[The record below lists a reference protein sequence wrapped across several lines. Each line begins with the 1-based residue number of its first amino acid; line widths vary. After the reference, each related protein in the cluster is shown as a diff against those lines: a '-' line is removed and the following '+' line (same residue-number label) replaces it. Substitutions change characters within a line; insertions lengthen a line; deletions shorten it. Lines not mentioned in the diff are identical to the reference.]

1 MLLSGS
7 VQFDHVLFG
16 TPTAAPIVAITPAT
30 GSTSPY
36 GYSPAEIRSA
46 YGVNSI
52 QLGSVV
58 GTGSGQTI
66 AIVDAYDDPAL
77 VSSTASNFLASD
89 LHEFDLEFGLA
100 DPFSFRKLDQYG
112 GTDYPGTDPAGPGN
126 SWAVEESLDV
136 EWAHVIAPG
145 ANIVLVEANSS
156 STDDLA
162 CAIATAAHLPGVS
175 VVSMSFG
182 CPESSTELQQDAL
195 YTTPAGHAGVTYV
208 ASAGDSGAPGGYPAF
223 SPNVVAVGGTIL
235 SAPGGVYGSET
246 AWSLSDG
253 WGTGGG
259 QSSYEPEPSYQTG
272 VQQSGWREM
281 PDVAFD
287 AATAVPVYDSYDFG
301 QSTPWEGVGGTSL
314 SAPCW
319 AGLIAT
325 ADQLRA
331 TQGLASLDGPTQTLP
346 ALYGLPAADFHD
358 ITSGN
363 NGYPAGPGY
372 DMCTG
377 LGTPV
382 ASSLVPALAA
392 WSASTELVT
401 ATSSNNQPYYGQSV
415 TFTASVLAPPGTGT
429 PTGTVTFRD
438 GSLIL
443 GTAPLGSNEQA
454 SFSTS
459 ALTTGV
465 HTITDWFGGDSQLP
479 ANATL
484 VTETVSPDSTTT
496 VVEASASTLRFGQSV
511 TLTATVTAA
520 PSSLGTPTG
529 TVTFMVGT
537 TVLGTAP
544 LSGGVAQC
552 VTQALPAGMDAVTAV
567 YSGGVNFSGSTSA
580 LVGPASII
588 STVAGNGSSVW
599 GDSGDGGP
607 ATAARLW
614 DPSSVAVD
622 AAGDIFIAESI
633 SNRIREV
640 NHATGLITTIAGNGT
655 CGYSGDGGPATSAEL
670 GYPIEIISDAAGDIF
685 FSDWDYDVVREINH
699 ATGII
704 TTVAGNGTWGY
715 SGDGGPAI
723 DAELYLPG
731 QVAVDA
737 AGDVFIPDYYN
748 SRVREVNHATGVIT
762 TVAGNGGFGFGGDGG
777 PATAAE
783 LDAPEALGFDA
794 AGNLYILEA
803 YTGVDVRKVDL
814 TTGIITTVAG
824 DAAPGWNSTG
834 DGGPATAAQLG
845 AATGIAVD
853 ASGDLFI
860 AEWSATNNNGGVIRE
875 VNHATGVITTVA
887 GDGAT
892 GFTGNGGPAASA
904 FLGDPYGVTVDAN
917 GNLFIADSD
926 SNLIRQVAHN
936 TLSVTVSQ
944 AVPTLSVNDPGGTFD
959 GSLFAATALVSG
971 VVSGVDTTPARSLEG
986 VSPTLTYY
994 AGGSAS
1000 GTGSATAPTSAGT
1013 YTVVA
1018 TYPGSTDY
1026 AAAQS
1031 SPLTF
1036 TINKATPTLIL
1047 SDAGG
1052 TFNGLAFAGTSLV
1065 SGINAVAA
1073 SMLEG
1078 VRPSCTY
1085 YAGSTASGSGS
1096 ATAPTSVGTYTVV
1109 ATFPGSADYTA
1120 AQSSPLTFIINQAM
1134 PTLTLSDAG
1143 GTFNGLAFA
1152 GTSLVSGTNAV
1163 AASMLEG
1170 VSPSFIYYEGS
1181 SASGTGSTTAP
1192 TSAGTYTVVAT
1203 FPGSADYT
1211 AVQNGPLTFTINKAT
1226 PTLTP
1231 SDGGGTFN
1239 GSAFAA
1245 TALVSGVVN
1254 GVDTTPAG
1262 NLEGVP
1268 PTLTYYAGSTVS
1280 GIGSATAPTSAGNYT
1295 VVATFPGS
1303 ADYTSAQSSPVT
1315 FTINQAMPTLTL
1327 SDAGGTFNGSAFEA
1341 ASLVS
1346 GVVSGVDT
1354 TPAGS
1359 LEGVSPSFTYYAGG
1373 TTSGTGSATAP
1384 TSAGTYTVM
1393 AVFPG
1398 STDYTS
1404 SSRLTSFSVNR
1415 ATPNITWAG
1424 PFDITYGTA
1433 LGTSQLDATSSVP
1446 GTFTYGPFAGW
1457 LLSTGLG
1464 QLLTAVFVPV
1474 DATDYTQATAT
1485 VQINVAPAPLTITV
1499 LPAGKFA
1506 GQPNPAFS
1514 SSYTG
1519 FVLGQGPAVLS
1530 GSIAFSTAA
1539 NTVSASGFLPDH
1551 SGRTLVAEL
1560 CDHVCRW
1567 NLGDRSRA
1575 RDCHQRAVANDEAQ
1589 QAQDRQS
1596 PRGVLQRG
1604 S

>member
-1 MLLSGS
+1 MS
-7 VQFDHVLFG
+7 
-16 TPTAAPIVAITPAT
+16 
-30 GSTSPY
+30 
-36 GYSPAEIRSA
+36 
-46 YGVNSI
+46 
-52 QLGSVV
+52 
-58 GTGSGQTI
+58 
-66 AIVDAYDDPAL
+66 
-77 VSSTASNFLASD
+77 
-89 LHEFDLEFGLA
+89 
-100 DPFSFRKLDQYG
+100 KDQ
-112 GTDYPGTDPAGPGN
+112 
-126 SWAVEESLDV
+126 
-136 EWAHVIAPG
+136 
-145 ANIVLVEANSS
+145 
-156 STDDLA
+156 
-162 CAIATAAHLPGVS
+162 
-175 VVSMSFG
+175 
-182 CPESSTELQQDAL
+182 
-195 YTTPAGHAGVTYV
+195 
-208 ASAGDSGAPGGYPAF
+208 
-223 SPNVVAVGGTIL
+223 
-235 SAPGGVYGSET
+235 
-246 AWSLSDG
+246 
-253 WGTGGG
+253 
-259 QSSYEPEPSYQTG
+259 
-272 VQQSGWREM
+272 
-281 PDVAFD
+281 
-287 AATAVPVYDSYDFG
+287 
-301 QSTPWEGVGGTSL
+301 
-314 SAPCW
+314 
-319 AGLIAT
+319 
-325 ADQLRA
+325 
-331 TQGLASLDGPTQTLP
+331 
-346 ALYGLPAADFHD
+346 
-358 ITSGN
+358 
-363 NGYPAGPGY
+363 
-372 DMCTG
+372 
-377 LGTPV
+377 
-382 ASSLVPALAA
+382 
-392 WSASTELVT
+392 
-401 ATSSNNQPYYGQSV
+401 
-415 TFTASVLAPPGTGT
+415 
-429 PTGTVTFRD
+429 
-438 GSLIL
+438 
-443 GTAPLGSNEQA
+443 
-454 SFSTS
+454 
-459 ALTTGV
+459 
-465 HTITDWFGGDSQLP
+465 
-479 ANATL
+479 
-484 VTETVSPDSTTT
+484 
-496 VVEASASTLRFGQSV
+496 
-511 TLTATVTAA
+511 
-520 PSSLGTPTG
+520 
-529 TVTFMVGT
+529 
-537 TVLGTAP
+537 
-544 LSGGVAQC
+544 
-552 VTQALPAGMDAVTAV
+552 
-567 YSGGVNFSGSTSA
+567 
-580 LVGPASII
+580 
-588 STVAGNGSSVW
+588 
-599 GDSGDGGP
+599 
-607 ATAARLW
+607 
-614 DPSSVAVD
+614 
-622 AAGDIFIAESI
+622 
-633 SNRIREV
+633 
-640 NHATGLITTIAGNGT
+640 
-655 CGYSGDGGPATSAEL
+655 
-670 GYPIEIISDAAGDIF
+670 
-685 FSDWDYDVVREINH
+685 
-699 ATGII
+699 
-704 TTVAGNGTWGY
+704 
-715 SGDGGPAI
+715 
-723 DAELYLPG
+723 
-731 QVAVDA
+731 
-737 AGDVFIPDYYN
+737 
-748 SRVREVNHATGVIT
+748 
-762 TVAGNGGFGFGGDGG
+762 
-777 PATAAE
+777 
-783 LDAPEALGFDA
+783 GFDA

-824 DAAPGWNSTG
+824 DAAPGWKSTG

-1065 SGINAVAA
+1065 SGINAVAV

-1078 VRPSCTY
+1078 VSPSFTY
-1085 YAGSTASGSGS
+1085 YAGSSASGTGS
-1096 ATAPTSVGTYTVV
+1096 TTAPTSAGTYTAV
-1109 ATFPGSADYTA
+1109 ASFPGSADYIA
-1120 AQSSPLTFIINQAM
+1120 VQSSPLTFTINKAT

-1152 GTSLVSGTNAV
+1152 GTSLVSGINAV

-1170 VSPSFIYYEGS
+1170 VSPSFTYYAGS

-1203 FPGSADYT
+1203 IPGSADYT
-1211 AVQNGPLTFTINKAT
+1211 AVQSGPVTFTINKAT
-1226 PTLTP
+1226 PTLTLSDAGGTFNGLAFVGTSLVSGINAVAASMLEGVSP
-1231 SDGGGTFN
+1231 SFTYYAGSSASGTGSTTAPTSAGTYTVVASFPGSAEYTAVQSSPVTFTINKATPTLTLSDTGGTFN

-1245 TALVSGVVN
+1245 ASLVSGVVSS
-1254 GVDTTPAG
+1254 VDTTPAG
-1262 NLEGVP
+1262 SLEGAS
-1268 PTLTYYAGSTVS
+1268 PTLSYYAGSTAS
-1280 GIGSATAPTSAGNYT
+1280 GSGTATAPTSAGNYT
-1295 VVATFPGS
+1295 AVATFPGS
-1303 ADYTSAQSSPVT
+1303 ADYTAVQSSPVT
-1315 FTINQAMPTLTL
+1315 FTINQAMPTLSL

-1433 LGTSQLDATSSVP
+1433 LGSSQLDATSSVP

-1457 LLSTGLG
+1457 LLSAGRG

-1485 VQINVAPAPLTITV
+1485 VQINVAPAPLTITA

-1506 GQPNPAFS
+1506 GQPNPGFS

-1519 FVLGQGPAVLS
+1519 FVLGQGPSVLS
-1530 GSIAFSTAA
+1530 GSISFNTAA
-1539 NTVSASGFLPDH
+1539 NTVSAPGSYPIIPGGLWSPNYAITYVAGTLAIAPAPVTVTSVQWQTMKLSRHKTAKVLEVFFSGALDSAAADRLTAYAMDSATH
-1551 SGRTLVAEL
+1551 SKKVGTLYNKPIAL
-1560 CDHVCRW
+1560 
-1567 NLGDRSRA
+1567 RSVNYNA
-1575 RDCHQRAVANDEAQ
+1575 ANN
-1589 QAQDRQS
+1589 S
-1596 PRGVLQRG
+1596 VTLTPRGTFPNVTMQLSINASLVLDAEGRQLDGDGDGTPGGSCTVLLNNRG
-1604 S
+1604 VVSAARSLATVREALATHLRLG